1 MRTKNSRARID
12 LDFKSGNVDF
22 TCGTRRVTGDFA
34 LSIKNRRRLFSII
47 VPENTK
53 ALVILIAIK
62 TQHSVERFDFSQ
74 GSSFFDIVQ
83 VNETLGIEVNTEKL
97 IEVLDIILPR
107 GPKSIFDV
115 VWINHG
121 VYMPNCTVTKL

>member
-1 MRTKNSRARID
+1 MKYYQSTT
-12 LDFKSGNVDF
+12 L
-22 TCGTRRVTGDFA
+22 
-34 LSIKNRRRLFSII
+34 
-47 VPENTK
+47 
-53 ALVILIAIK
+53 
-62 TQHSVERFDFSQ
+62 
-74 GSSFFDIVQ
+74 SFFDIVQ